1 MEKLSVVL
9 RVIFILVISF
19 SSMVFYESCCGT
31 PDFAFYDI
39 ESFDISVEKLEL
51 APNDTL
57 KMFTINQTYK
67 YLSSTS
73 SLFPKAY
80 AWQCLS
86 DGHMGAKYKY
96 TEFKITSDKALD
108 DQHPAGA
115 SLNDL
120 FLLFPYQSKPYPLD
134 GVKNIDSIA
143 QIIANGA
150 LVFGMAKKPLINNEM
165 EFLIFLKNSNNQGVT
180 AKTPMIRW
188 K

>member
-1 MEKLSVVL
+1 MKKLSVVL
-9 RVIFILVISF
+9 KGFFILLISF
-19 SSMVFYESCCGT
+19 SGMVFYESCCGT

-39 ESFDISVEKLEL
+39 ESFDILVEKREL

-57 KMFTINQTYK
+57 KMFTTNQKYK

-96 TEFKITSDKALD
+96 IEFTITSDKALD

-120 FLLFPYQSKPYPLD
+120 FLLFPYQSQPYPLVK
-134 GVKNIDSIA
+134 VKNIDSIA
-143 QIIANGA
+143 QIIANGV
-150 LVFGMAKKPLINNEM
+150 LEFGMAKKPLINNEM
-165 EFLIFLKNSNNQGVT
+165 EFLIFFKNSNNRELTV
-180 AKTPMIRW
+180 KTPLIRW